1 LGFGEQAHEKLP
13 RGQIISLKCPK
24 CKNKIQIDTTHRTQ
38 DITSPVKQKTIIDQV
53 ASDTYDASEK
63 PFDFLEEGVETA
75 LVCEH
80 DQVLREKIHSALQ
93 RMGYHVTMAE
103 SARIA
108 LKYMRF
114 HVFELVVLDENFD
127 GTDAR
132 TNHVLQYLGHQAM
145 NTRRNI
151 FVVLLGNRFR
161 TGDNMIAFNNS
172 ANLVIR
178 ALTEH
183 REFYQVFKETLKK
196 TGRKILK
203 RALTEHREFYQ
214 VFKETLK
221 KTGRA

>member
-1 LGFGEQAHEKLP
+1 VQIVCKNCKTKFRVPDEKLP

-103 SARIA
+103 SSRIA

-172 ANLVIR
+172 VNLVINTKNMDD
-178 ALTEH
+178 LE
-183 REFYQVFKETLKK
+183 
-196 TGRKILK
+196 KILK

>member
-1 LGFGEQAHEKLP
+1 MQIVCKNCKTKFRVPDEKLP

-103 SARIA
+103 SSRIA

-172 ANLVIR
+172 VNLVINTKNMDD
-178 ALTEH
+178 LE
-183 REFYQVFKETLKK
+183 
-196 TGRKILK
+196 KILK

>member
-1 LGFGEQAHEKLP
+1 MQIVCKNCKTKFRVPDEKLP

-172 ANLVIR
+172 ANLVINTKNMDD
-178 ALTEH
+178 LE
-183 REFYQVFKETLKK
+183 
-196 TGRKILK
+196 KILK

>member
-1 LGFGEQAHEKLP
+1 VCKNCKTKFRVPDEKLP

-172 ANLVIR
+172 ANLVINTKNMDD
-178 ALTEH
+178 LE
-183 REFYQVFKETLKK
+183 
-196 TGRKILK
+196 KILK

>member
-1 LGFGEQAHEKLP
+1 VQIVCKNCKTKFRVPDEKLP

-172 ANLVIR
+172 ANLVINTKNMDD
-178 ALTEH
+178 LE
-183 REFYQVFKETLKK
+183 
-196 TGRKILK
+196 KILK

>member
-1 LGFGEQAHEKLP
+1 MLPVQIVCKNCKTKFRVPDEKLP

-172 ANLVIR
+172 ANLVINTKNMDD
-178 ALTEH
+178 LE
-183 REFYQVFKETLKK
+183 
-196 TGRKILK
+196 KILK